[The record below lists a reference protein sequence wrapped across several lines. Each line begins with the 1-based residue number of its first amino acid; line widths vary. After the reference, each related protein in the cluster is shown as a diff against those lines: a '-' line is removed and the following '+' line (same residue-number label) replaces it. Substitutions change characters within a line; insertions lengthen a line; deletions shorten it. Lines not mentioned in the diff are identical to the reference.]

1 MSDINK
7 QISDMENTIIS
18 LQNEKMRLND
28 NIDII
33 NSELNYTKKELE
45 KQKNNLEIVKEEKN
59 EIAIMNN
66 SLIMEKT
73 QLEEKYQQLLKEKE
87 NIDLKLSKLQLGDHL
102 NINNESKNILHN
114 NSNNDADNN
123 ELNKIKKENERIISE
138 MDTFK
143 KDVLRQIQELN
154 SEIGK
159 LKNENLKLKNE
170 NTKLKNDKDQKNIK
184 IKDIEP
190 AELEKLKIEN
200 LSLKQDNEKYIND
213 IQKNVEDLVKV
224 KNDMSIKNDKIAGY
238 KRKVTK
244 LETENKTQSEHIL
257 KINTQNELLMKTI
270 KDKEDEIFNYK
281 KEKNKLSTEKAD
293 IIVENAALK
302 EKERNYEIQIE
313 TIENNHKES
322 MKMQKANYEELL
334 EKNRK
339 EIQELKTKKNSNTI
353 IIDLK
358 KNCNEYISRFL
369 KEITEIQYLVDKRL
383 LSEILIKILDPN
395 CDNCVKNSLLETI
408 SSIMCFSNEERFRL
422 NLPPNKHEK
431 IKESDN
437 ISYNRLLTIIMDFK
451 IYLSKI

>member
-1 MSDINK
+1 MADINK
-7 QISDMENTIIS
+7 QITDMENTIIS

-28 NIDII
+28 NIDTI
-33 NSELNYTKKELE
+33 NSELNQTKRELE
-45 KQKNNLEIVKEEKN
+45 KQKNNMEILREEKN
-59 EIAIMNN
+59 EIVTMNN
-66 SLIMEKT
+66 SLIIEKT
-73 QLEEKYQQLLKEKE
+73 QLEEKYKQLLKDKE
-87 NIDLKLSKLQLGDHL
+87 NVDLKLLKLQSEQNL
-102 NINNESKNILHN
+102 NINDISKDILE
-114 NSNNDADNN
+114 NNDNKIDNN
-123 ELNKIKKENERIISE
+123 ELNKIKKENERIVSE
-138 MDTFK
+138 MNKFK
-143 KDVLRQIQELN
+143 TDVLKQIEELN

-159 LKNENLKLKNE
+159 LKNDN
-170 NTKLKNDKDQKNIK
+170 DQKGLQIKNI
-184 IKDIEP
+184 DI
-190 AELEKLKIEN
+190 AEFEKLKLEN
-200 LSLKQDNEKYIND
+200 ISLKQDNEKYIND

-238 KRKVTK
+238 KRKVSK
-244 LETENKTQSEHIL
+244 LETENKTQSEHII
-257 KINTQNELLMKTI
+257 KVNNQNELLMKTI

-302 EKERNYEIQIE
+302 EKERNYELQIE
-313 TIENNHKES
+313 TIEINHKES
-322 MKMQKANYEELL
+322 MKMQKTNYEELL

-339 EIQELKTKKNSNTI
+339 ELQELKIKKASNSI

-395 CDNCVKNSLLETI
+395 CDNNVKNSLLETI
-408 SSIMCFSNEERFRL
+408 SSIMSFSNEERFRL

-437 ISYNRLLTIIMDFK
+437 ISYNRLLTIVMDFK
-451 IYLSKI
+451 IYLSKL

>member
-73 QLEEKYQQLLKEKE
+73 QLEEKYQQLLK
-87 NIDLKLSKLQLGDHL
+87 LQSEQHL
-102 NINNESKNILHN
+102 NINDISKDILE
-114 NSNNDADNN
+114 NNDNKIDNN

-159 LKNENLKLKNE
+159 LKNEN
-170 NTKLKNDKDQKNIK
+170 TKLKNDKDQKSIK

-270 KDKEDEIFNYK
+270 KDKEEEIFNYK

>member
-1 MSDINK
+1 MTDINK
-7 QISDMENTIIS
+7 QITDMENTIIS

-28 NIDII
+28 NIDTI
-33 NSELNYTKKELE
+33 NSELNQTKKELE
-45 KQKNNLEIVKEEKN
+45 KQKNNLEILREEKN
-59 EIAIMNN
+59 EMAIMNN

-73 QLEEKYQQLLKEKE
+73 QLEEKFQQLLKDKE
-87 NIDLKLSKLQLGDHL
+87 NVDLKLIQLQSEQPL
-102 NINNESKNILHN
+102 NINNISKEISEN
-114 NSNNDADNN
+114 NSNNNKDNN
-123 ELNKIKKENERIISE
+123 ESNKMKKENERIISE
-138 MDTFK
+138 MNTFK
-143 KDVLRQIQELN
+143 KDVLKQIEDLN

-159 LKNENLKLKNE
+159 LKNENTKLKNE
-170 NTKLKNDKDQKNIK
+170 NIKLKNDKDQKGLQIK
-184 IKDIEP
+184 NVDIV
-190 AELEKLKIEN
+190 ELEKLKLEN

-224 KNDMSIKNDKIAGY
+224 KNDMSIKNEKIAGY
-238 KRKVTK
+238 KKKVSK
-244 LETENKTQSEHIL
+244 LEAENKTQSEHIL
-257 KINTQNELLMKTI
+257 KVNNQNELLMKTI

-322 MKMQKANYEELL
+322 MKMQRTNYEELL

-339 EIQELKTKKNSNTI
+339 ELQELKMKKTSNTI

-358 KNCNEYISRFL
+358 KNCNDYISRFL

-395 CDNCVKNSLLETI
+395 CDNNVKHSLLETI
-408 SSIMCFSNEERFRL
+408 SSIMSFSNEERFRL

-431 IKESDN
+431 LKETDN

-451 IYLSKI
+451 IYLSKL